1 VETELIRY
9 NLHERGRKYRGTA
22 RQFDVGAIA
31 HAINSDA
38 CQERVKHRDMQGY
51 YGHWPRLKFGLN
63 PQEGGLEGGKP
74 ALVEPALIT
83 THLKADRDGTIE
95 HKAQFLDTA
104 SGQVAA
110 KLYHHRTGGFSS
122 AIDASI
128 PEFFGFDYV
137 LEPNYATNRGWTL
150 DSIQQMSADD
160 IQAALVDEQLHG
172 ALTLVNTLMQR
183 QGWLQQTWDQAQD
196 TIAHLGAQNQELT
209 ARIARLESGPVLD
222 SAAQRPLIQND
233 AALQWLHS
241 RQRAF
246 AQVKTL
252 PMVLPPADDSTPA
265 KDTFYEHW
273 FQRRQSRG

>member
-1 VETELIRY
+1 METELIVY
-9 NLHERGRKYRGTA
+9 NLHERGRKYRGVT
-22 RQFDVGAIA
+22 RDFDIPAIA
-31 HAINSDA
+31 RAINSDA
-38 CQERVKHRDMQGY
+38 CQERVKQRDMQGY

-83 THLKADRDGTIE
+83 THLKADANGTIE

-110 KLYHHRTGGFSS
+110 KLYHNRTGGFSS
-122 AIDASI
+122 AIDANA

-160 IQAALVDEQLHG
+160 IQAALMDEQLHG
-172 ALTLVNTLMQR
+172 ALTLVNTLTQ
-183 QGWLQQTWDQAQD
+183 QHTWLQHTLDQAHD
-196 TIAHLGAQNQELT
+196 TVAHLGAQNEELT
-209 ARIARLESGPVLD
+209 ARIARLESVPLLD
-222 SAAQRPLIQND
+222 ETAHRPLIHSD
-233 AALQWLHS
+233 AGLQGLQS

-252 PMVLPPADDSTPA
+252 PTFQRPADHNTHANDSFC
-265 KDTFYEHW
+265 DHW
-273 FQRRQSRG
+273 FQRRPSRG

>member
-22 RQFDVGAIA
+22 RQWDVGAIA

-83 THLKADRDGTIE
+83 THLKADSDGSIE
-95 HKAQFLDTA
+95 HKAQFLDTT

-110 KLYHHRTGGFSS
+110 KLYHNRTGGFSS
-122 AIDASI
+122 AIDAST

-150 DSIQQMSADD
+150 DSISRMSSEDV
-160 IQAALVDEQLHG
+160 QAALLDEQLHG
-172 ALTLVNTLMQR
+172 ALTLVNTLNQ
-183 QGWLQQTWDQAQD
+183 QHTWLQQTLDQAQD
-196 TIAHLGAQNQELT
+196 TIAHLGTQNQELS
-209 ARIARLESGPVLD
+209 AHIARLETGPVLD
-222 SAAQRPLIQND
+222 SAAQRPLIHSD
-233 AALQWLHS
+233 TALQWLHS

-246 AQVKTL
+246 AQVNTL
-252 PMVLPPADDSTPA
+252 PTVLRPSDDTVHA

-273 FQRRQSRG
+273 FQRRHSRG